1 MLNVGHKEL
10 ILQQKINRVG
20 KPKKEKKEKEIVT
33 WPMMWLNR
41 SITTIIATFQLLD
54 I

>member
-1 MLNVGHKEL
+1 MHHVGHKEL
-10 ILQQKINRVG
+10 ILQLKINRVG

-33 WPMMWLNR
+33 WSMMWLNR
-41 SITTIIATFQLLD
+41 SITTIIATLQFLD